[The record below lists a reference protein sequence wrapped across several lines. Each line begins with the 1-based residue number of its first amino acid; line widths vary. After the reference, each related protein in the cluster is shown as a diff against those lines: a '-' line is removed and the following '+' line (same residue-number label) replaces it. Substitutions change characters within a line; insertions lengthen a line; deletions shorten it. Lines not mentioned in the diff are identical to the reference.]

1 MIQKHFYQAEHVIYQ
16 WLGRLSKVR
25 FGIFAAGLGIV
36 ITFTLFVALKSALT
50 IPLRAPSEL
59 TFVNSELKKLKILTR
74 HVRQYA
80 QERKSGTTSESTGRS
95 FDDALR
101 SVQRLASQHALIV
114 SEVRSDDR
122 DRHLRETSLIR
133 ASMKGAFK
141 DARLFLRDFLERDRS
156 YRVYRLVLRRPSNV
170 PQIEMILE
178 LEKQP
183 VK

>member
-50 IPLRAPSEL
+50 IPLRAPGEL
-59 TFVNSELKKLKILTR
+59 TFVNSELRKLKILTR
-74 HVRQYA
+74 HVRQFA
-80 QERKSGTTSESTGRS
+80 QEKTLGSSSESTERS

-101 SVQRLASQHALIV
+101 SVQRLASRHALIV

-122 DRHLRETSLIR
+122 ESNLPETSLIR
-133 ASMKGAFK
+133 ASMRGAFK
-141 DARLFLRDFLERDRS
+141 DVRLFLRDFLESDRS
-156 YRVYRLVLRRPSNV
+156 YRVYRLMLRRLSNV
-170 PQIEMILE
+170 PQIEMVLE